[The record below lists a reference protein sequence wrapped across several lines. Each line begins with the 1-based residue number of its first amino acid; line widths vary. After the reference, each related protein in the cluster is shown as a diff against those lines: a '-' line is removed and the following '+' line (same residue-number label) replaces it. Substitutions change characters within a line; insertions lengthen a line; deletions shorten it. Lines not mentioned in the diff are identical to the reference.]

1 MKFECKSDVFIKL
14 VQQVGKARSKVQR
27 DSSLQDIHIEL
38 NDHLLTLR
46 ATNLELFCE
55 KSIPVKGLTNG
66 ACLIHGET
74 LLRIL
79 STFTAKDITLTCEVI
94 DGVFC
99 ITTEKGVIE
108 IKTNPYEDFPTLPKQ
123 GDQIG
128 GIAKAT
134 LISLFKEVSFCSAKT
149 DIKPEISSIF
159 IYTKEDSI
167 YSVATDSF
175 RLAEKTFPN
184 ESSLDFSFLL
194 PEKHIGEIIQIIN
207 EEGDDTI
214 NLFKNNSIISLSSSN
229 LTLSIHTITGHFP
242 DYHQLFP
249 KEFTTTAVVSKE
261 ELQKGL
267 LLTTFFNEQYSQVE
281 CVFSGEKCT
290 LHSKNEKVGQV
301 THTFPITK
309 EGEDIEVKYN
319 NKFFLEVLP
328 YIEGDTVICSFT
340 TPNRPLFIK
349 GVKDISFTYLLM
361 PLNR

>member
-14 VQQVGKARSKVQR
+14 VQQVGKAKSKTQKEGQ
-27 DSSLQDIHIEL
+27 LQDIHIEVQ
-38 NDHLLTLR
+38 DHLLTLR

-79 STFTAKDITLTCEVI
+79 STFTVKDITLSCEVI
-94 DGVFC
+94 NGVFS

-128 GIAKAT
+128 GIKKDVFM
-134 LISLFKEVSFCSAKT
+134 SLLKSVSFCSATT

-159 IYTKEDSI
+159 LYTKDQNI
-167 YSVATDSF
+167 YSVATDSY
-175 RLAEKTFPN
+175 RLAEKTIPN
-184 ESSLDFSFLL
+184 TTQLEFSFLISQ
-194 PEKHIGEIIQIIN
+194 KYISEILQIIN
-207 EEGDDTI
+207 DENDEDIT
-214 NLFKNNSIISLSSSN
+214 LFKNSNIVSILSSN

-242 DYHQLFP
+242 DYRQLFP
-249 KEFTTTAVVSKE
+249 KEFTTTVNLSKE

-281 CVFSGEKCT
+281 CIFSDSKCT
-290 LHSKNEKVGQV
+290 LHSKNEKIGQV
-301 THTFPITK
+301 THSFPITK

-328 YIEGDTVICSFT
+328 YIEGDTLTCQFT
-340 TPNRPLFIK
+340 TPQRPVFIK
-349 GVKDISFTYLLM
+349 GVKDIQFTYLLM